1 MKQYVIIPGAP
12 NRAFLGAVFFALGII
27 ARRTFFAAMKA
38 AKTTKIW
45 LQSKRVFCRDNDDPA
60 GIVLTG
66 WQYVGFNALVALV
79 IILIVMMGD

>member
-1 MKQYVIIPGAP
+1 MKQYALTSGAP

-27 ARRTFFAAMKA
+27 ARRALFAALKA

-45 LQSKRVFCRDNDDPA
+45 LQRKHIFCRDNDDPA

-66 WQYVGFNALVALV
+66 WQYVGFNILVALV
-79 IILIVMMGD
+79 IILIVMIGD